1 MLGCARLV
9 AYASTQSM
17 GTVPPALYSESTLPT
32 RGVLV
37 SLFMGIKR
45 PLRNSVVGAER
56 PGGVVG
62 GPPQVI
68 VSLS

>member
-1 MLGCARLV
+1 MHLDTKHGN
-9 AYASTQSM
+9 
-17 GTVPPALYSESTLPT
+17 GPPALYSESTLPT

-62 GPPQVI
+62 GTPPGDRGFELNRCLQ
-68 VSLS
+68 